1 MNFPGADIQELVGEI
16 AAILRRR
23 SETLAVSE
31 AACGGLISAALVLV
45 PGASNFYIGGK
56 LVYSLKQR
64 LKLSGWSETDI
75 QNYMGPSQQ
84 VALKLARTTKYELGA
99 TYVLSETG
107 FAGPSKDLHLNNQN
121 SEAEV
126 GTVYL
131 GLTGPNVQVSTEKK
145 TGELERSKNM
155 TSFAKLGL
163 EFLLTQLRLQDK
175 KDEKEEKSI
184 NDEKDEKDITDEK
197 DEKDVKGEKGSKN
210 EEEPTKLDNTK
221 E

>member
-1 MNFPGADIQELVGEI
+1 MNFPGEDIQELVSEI

-23 SETLAVSE
+23 GETLAVSE

-84 VALKLARTTKYELGA
+84 VALKLARTAKYELGA

-121 SEAEV
+121 SDAEV

-163 EFLLTQLRLQDK
+163 EFLLTQLRLQDEK
-175 KDEKEEKSI
+175 ESKEIKDEKNGKDGKDEKDEKEEKES
-184 NDEKDEKDITDEK
+184 KDE
-197 DEKDVKGEKGSKN
+197 
-210 EEEPTKLDNTK
+210 
-221 E
+221 